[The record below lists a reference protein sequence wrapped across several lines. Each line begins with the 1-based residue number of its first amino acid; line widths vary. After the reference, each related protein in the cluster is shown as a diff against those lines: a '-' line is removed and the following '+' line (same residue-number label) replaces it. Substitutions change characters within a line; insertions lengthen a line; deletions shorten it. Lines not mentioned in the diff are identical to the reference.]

1 MQRGRSTSC
10 TGEGVVKRGRNE
22 PCWCGSGRKY
32 KQCHRL
38 FDEAPV
44 ERKYNV
50 AQEIYA
56 KLWNASSQQ
65 HFESGVYRWL
75 AEQLRALEPAR
86 ILDIG
91 CGTGHSL
98 VAIHEVLGKA
108 VQVVAIDEN
117 LACLRRA
124 KGVLAQYRVDCRLEK
139 RFFAQRLTGDG
150 YTYEVRPITV
160 GRGATDL
167 LIEAD
172 VTNDP
177 FLEGALKE
185 SGPFDA
191 VTVWLTGT
199 HVARP
204 HHFAVRRARVSND
217 AEHRLF
223 VQNAVYEL
231 ADHVLRSGGWLQVCD
246 RGERPTKGA
255 HIDDVLAAHREQASV
270 TSLVVQ
276 GLEHRPYEQP
286 NGVPTTV
293 SPGKSGRLPERPDTS
308 LVVVKSEKP

>member
-1 MQRGRSTSC
+1 MP
-10 TGEGVVKRGRNE
+10 GRNE

-38 FDEAPV
+38 YDEALPA
-44 ERKYNV
+44 RKYQA
-50 AQEIYA
+50 AQEVYA
-56 KLWNASSQQ
+56 KLWDATSRH
-65 HFESGVYRWL
+65 HFESGVYHWL
-75 AEQLRALEPAR
+75 AEQLRPLAPKR

-91 CGTGHSL
+91 CGTGQSL
-98 VAIHEVLGKA
+98 VAIHEVLAEGVK
-108 VQVVAIDEN
+108 VVAIDEN
-117 LACLRRA
+117 LACLERA
-124 KGVLAQYRVDCRLEK
+124 ATVRARHGVDCRVER
-139 RFFAQRLTGDG
+139 RFFAVRLTGHG
-150 YTYEVRPITV
+150 YDYDVSPMTV
-160 GRGATDL
+160 EHGATDL

-177 FLEGALKE
+177 FLERALKE
-185 SGPFDA
+185 SGSFDA

-204 HHFAVRRARVSND
+204 HHVAVRRAGVSSD

-231 ADHVLRSGGWLQVCD
+231 ADDVLRSGGWLHVCD
-246 RGERPTKGA
+246 REQTPTNDGLVEE
-255 HIDDVLAAHREQASV
+255 VLDAHRDQASV

-286 NGVPTTV
+286 GGVPMVV
-293 SPGKSGRLPERPDTS
+293 SPGTSGRLPERLDTS
-308 LVVVKSEKP
+308 FVVVRSEKLPAAWAGS